1 MAMWKFIRERDFVME
16 DLIEY
21 IAKSLVEDTS
31 QVKVN
36 RRVAGSTIILELH
49 VAADDTGRVIGK
61 GGHVANAM
69 RSLLRA
75 AEENKSKRV
84 ILKIL

>member
-1 MAMWKFIRERDFVME
+1 ME
-16 DLIEY
+16 NLIEY
-21 IAKSLVEDTS
+21 IAKNLVDDPA

-36 RRVAGSTIILELH
+36 RRVTGSTIILELH
-49 VAADDTGRVIGK
+49 VAPNDTGRVIGK

-69 RSLLRA
+69 RSLLRVA
-75 AEENKSKRV
+75 SEKKTSRSSRV

>member
-1 MAMWKFIRERDFVME
+1 ME
-16 DLIEY
+16 ELIEY
-21 IAKSLVEDTS
+21 IAKSLVDDPT

-36 RRVAGSTIILELH
+36 RRTTGSTIVLELH
-49 VAADDTGRVIGK
+49 VAQEDTGRVIGK

-69 RSLLRA
+69 RSLLRV
-75 AEENKSKRV
+75 AENHKSKRV

>member
-1 MAMWKFIRERDFVME
+1 MMDME

-21 IAKSLVEDTS
+21 IAKNLVDNPE

-36 RRVAGSTIILELH
+36 RRVTGATIILELH

-69 RSLLRA
+69 RSLLRVA
-75 AEENKSKRV
+75 SEKKASKNNRV
-84 ILKIL
+84 ILKII

>member
-1 MAMWKFIRERDFVME
+1 ME

-21 IAKSLVEDTS
+21 IAKNLVDDPE

-36 RRVAGSTIILELH
+36 RRVTGSTTSLELH
-49 VAADDTGRVIGK
+49 VAPDDTGRVIGK

-69 RSLLRA
+69 RSLLRVA
-75 AEENKSKRV
+75 SEKKVSRSTRV

>member
-1 MAMWKFIRERDFVME
+1 ME
-16 DLIEY
+16 ELIEY
-21 IAKSLVEDTS
+21 IAKSLVDEPN

-36 RRVAGSTIILELH
+36 RRSSGSTIVLELH
-49 VAADDTGRVIGK
+49 VAPDDTGRVIGK

-69 RSLLRA
+69 RSLLRV

>member
-1 MAMWKFIRERDFVME
+1 ME
-16 DLIEY
+16 ELIEY
-21 IAKSLVEDTS
+21 IAKSLVDEPE
-31 QVKVN
+31 QVNVN
-36 RRVAGSTIILELH
+36 RRSSGSTIVLELH
-49 VAADDTGRVIGK
+49 VAPDDTGRVIGK

-69 RSLLRA
+69 RSLLRV

>member
-1 MAMWKFIRERDFVME
+1 ME

-21 IAKSLVEDTS
+21 IAKSLVDDPE

-36 RRVAGSTIILELH
+36 RRVTGATTILELH
-49 VAADDTGRVIGK
+49 VAPDDTGRVIGK

-69 RSLLRA
+69 RSLLRVA
-75 AEENKSKRV
+75 SENKANRSSRV

>member
-1 MAMWKFIRERDFVME
+1 ME

-21 IAKSLVEDTS
+21 IAKNLVDDPA

-36 RRVAGSTIILELH
+36 RRVTGATIILELN

-69 RSLLRA
+69 RSLLRVA
-75 AEENKSKRV
+75 SEKKASKHNRV
-84 ILKIL
+84 ILKII

>member
-1 MAMWKFIRERDFVME
+1 MVDME

-21 IAKSLVEDTS
+21 IAKNLVDNPE

-36 RRVAGSTIILELH
+36 RRVTGATIILELN

-69 RSLLRA
+69 RSLLRVA
-75 AEENKSKRV
+75 GEKKASKNNRV
-84 ILKIL
+84 ILKII

>member
-1 MAMWKFIRERDFVME
+1 ME

-21 IAKSLVEDTS
+21 IAKSLVDEPE

-36 RRVAGSTIILELH
+36 RRVTGSTIILELH

-69 RSLLRA
+69 RSLLRVA
-75 AEENKSKRV
+75 SEKKASKSSRV

>member
-1 MAMWKFIRERDFVME
+1 VE

-21 IAKSLVEDTS
+21 IAKNLVDDPS
-31 QVKVN
+31 QVTVN
-36 RRVAGSTIILELH
+36 RRVTGSTIILELH
-49 VAADDTGRVIGK
+49 VAPDDTGRVIGK

-69 RSLLRA
+69 RSLLRGA
-75 AEENKSKRV
+75 SEKKASRSSRV

>member
-1 MAMWKFIRERDFVME
+1 VE

-21 IAKSLVEDTS
+21 IAKNLVDDPE

-36 RRVAGSTIILELH
+36 RRVTGSTTILELH
-49 VAADDTGRVIGK
+49 VAPDDTGRVIGK

-69 RSLLRA
+69 RSLLRVA
-75 AEENKSKRV
+75 SEKKVSRSTRV